1 MSREFSQSWATL
13 INGWRVILE
22 TCQVNVSLWLCSFE
36 HATRAELLIGLAWR
50 CLLSVLVHTLATTKW
65 IAAVVE
71 DPAQDWDDG
80 GMTFRAFEFSKPGLR
95 GGLSSRVICGESGPM
110 HLQTDPMS
118 QVS

>member
-1 MSREFSQSWATL
+1 MPVRWHGRFAAHF
-13 INGWRVILE
+13 GHVARV
-22 TCQVNVSLWLCSFE
+22 VSLQ
-36 HATRAELLIGLAWR
+36 LLD
-50 CLLSVLVHTLATTKW
+50 LLT
-65 IAAVVE
+65 AVVD

-118 QVS
+118 QVQ